1 MGADDWDAIALIGH
15 SSVLS
20 AALPRNRNLPH
31 TTAMN
36 FFVFASTGCAVD
48 AVVAYWVLAPY
59 WIGVD

>member
-31 TTAMN
+31 TAMKI
-36 FFVFASTGCAVD
+36 FVFKLLVVLLMQLSRTGF
-48 AVVAYWVLAPY
+48 
-59 WIGVD
+59 

>member
-31 TTAMN
+31 TCCMN
-36 FFVFASTGCAVD
+36 IFVFKLLVVLLMQLSRTGF
-48 AVVAYWVLAPY
+48 
-59 WIGVD
+59 